1 MPKPV
6 TIDIETV
13 QQDPE
18 RANILYGSIDVVAK
32 MYSMNRSTLKNW
44 LMDMREHPKFK
55 HGVLNPT
62 HKIVLIKLDVF
73 EEYVIWLSVNR
84 YRRSN

>member
-1 MPKPV
+1 MPKP
-6 TIDIETV
+6 ININIETV

-44 LMDMREHPKFK
+44 LMDMRNNPKFN
-55 HGVLNPT
+55 HGVLNPS

-73 EEYVIWLSVNR
+73 EEYVIWLSDNR
-84 YRRSN
+84 YKQKK